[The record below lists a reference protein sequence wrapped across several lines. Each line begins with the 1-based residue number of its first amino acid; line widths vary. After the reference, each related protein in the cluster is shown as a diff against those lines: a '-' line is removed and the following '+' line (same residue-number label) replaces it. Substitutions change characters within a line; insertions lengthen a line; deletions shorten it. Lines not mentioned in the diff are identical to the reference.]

1 MNFAIP
7 HLNPASILPEEIL
20 NVEGSNYVDWFYRLR
35 EILRTYNLVHV
46 IEGPLGDAPSADAD
60 VGELE
65 EHVIALNHTIAVR
78 NLMHESIAP
87 HWQNLY
93 LNHTPWDL
101 IVALITHFG
110 PKARM

>member
-7 HLNPASILPEEIL
+7 HLDPTSILPEEIL

-46 IEGPLGDAPSADAD
+46 IEGPLGDAPSVDAD
-60 VGELE
+60 VRELE

-78 NLMHESIAP
+78 NLMHESISP
-87 HWQNLY
+87 HW
-93 LNHTPWDL
+93 
-101 IVALITHFG
+101 
-110 PKARM
+110 